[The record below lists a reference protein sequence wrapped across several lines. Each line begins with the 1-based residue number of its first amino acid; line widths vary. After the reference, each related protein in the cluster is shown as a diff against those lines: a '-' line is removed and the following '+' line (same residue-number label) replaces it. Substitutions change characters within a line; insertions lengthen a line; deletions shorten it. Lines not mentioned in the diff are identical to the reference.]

1 MPINKNDA
9 QWKDYE
15 NKDRLYRGF
24 ILDLLMA
31 NKELAYTI
39 EELRAHVG
47 TQIGLD
53 SVQKDTNFEGN
64 IRAALMDQRIS
75 FTLLN
80 GSYYYSL
87 KDNSP
92 TR

>member
-53 SVQKDTNFEGN
+53 AVQKDTNFEGN
-64 IRAALMDQRIS
+64 IREALMDQRIS

-87 KDNSP
+87 KDSAP